1 MCAFPLRVPALK
13 VKQPLGDFFV
23 ISLPARVVRQV
34 TFLDPTRIERVDKV
48 KFLYSL
54 LGAQRLASSARAKKI
69 AKYINTVEA
78 AFPNSIILSAN
89 YINEGELQ
97 EDMSKRWSIEDNGDG
112 TFELVIPTSS
122 PMASVIDG
130 QHRMLG
136 FDHCDEARKDMELLC
151 SVYIDLPHAYQ
162 AYLFATIN
170 INQRK
175 VDKSLAYEQFG
186 YNLDDEA
193 ASEWSPD
200 KLAVF
205 ITRKLNLKSDS
216 PLFGHIKIAP
226 IDDKDALQALFPGG
240 TWQIS
245 TAAVV
250 EGIMRLISSNPKND
264 RETLHAQN
272 SLSRKRSILRPDKS
286 PWREMYL
293 RGEDTKI
300 FEMLEVFFSSAA
312 THLFV
317 TAGAHSYINKTIG
330 IQALFD
336 LLAFLGTP
344 TEVIALKSRAN
355 EIFTALES
363 VDFSNSFYQASG
375 KGRVRV
381 KYTLLLLAGLVSE
394 DQLPDSDRQG
404 YVDIRRLFG
413 KAAPQ

>member
-1 MCAFPLRVPALK
+1 MCAFPLRIPALK

-23 ISLPARVVRQV
+23 VSLPARVVRQV

-48 KFLYSL
+48 KFFYSL
-54 LGAQRLASSARAKKI
+54 LGAQRVASSARAKKI
-69 AKYINTVEA
+69 AKYINTIEA

-97 EDMSKRWSIEDNGDG
+97 EDTSKRWSVEDKGNG

-136 FDHCDEARKDMELLC
+136 FDHCDEARKDMELVC
-151 SVYIDLPHAYQ
+151 SVYVDLPHAYQ

-205 ITRKLNLKSDS
+205 LARKLNLKSDS
-216 PLFGHIKIAP
+216 PLFGHIRIAP
-226 IDDKDALQALFPGG
+226 IDDKDALQAIFPGG

-250 EGIMRLISSNPKND
+250 EGIMRLISTNPKND

-272 SLSRKRSILRPDKS
+272 SLSRKRSILSADKA

-293 RGEDTKI
+293 KGEDAKI
-300 FEMLEVFFSSAA
+300 FEMLEAFFSSAA

-317 TAGAHSYINKTIG
+317 NASGQSYINKTIG

-336 LLAFLGTP
+336 LLAFLGKPKDVT
-344 TEVIALKSRAN
+344 ALKTRAN
-355 EIFTALES
+355 EIFTALEL
-363 VDFSNSFYQASG
+363 VDFSNPFYQASG

-381 KYTLLLLAGLVSE
+381 KYTLFFLAGLVSE
-394 DQLPDSDRQG
+394 EQLPESDRLG
-404 YVDIRRLFG
+404 YAQIRQAYKKTAG
-413 KAAPQ
+413 